1 MDLYQGLYRI
11 KLLYSVGRDYVITE
25 VLIFLPTDTSR
36 IATMTTKKFDPTTT
50 ISSDYGIFGI
60 PFTEKESRLILLP
73 VPWEVTTSYGRGAS
87 NGPRIIRQA
96 SEQIDLFDIE
106 TKTAYEAGIYMKP
119 ISAKIMLENKKHKT
133 LAQKVIKLKSALSK
147 DKKTITKLTGQVNV
161 ASEKLTDWVYHET
174 KKILSAGKLFGL
186 VGGDHST
193 PLGAIQAIC
202 EKHSSSGKSDV
213 GILHIDAHS
222 DTRKAYQGFE
232 QSHASIMYNV
242 MNSEK
247 SKRPQ
252 KLVQVGIRD
261 FCEEEFNFVNSR
273 PDIKTFFDTQTKQRL
288 LKGESWAS
296 IATDIISELPQK
308 VYISFDID
316 GLDPRFCPSTG
327 TPVIG
332 GLSTDEVFLLF
343 NLLAQSGRT
352 IVGFDLNEVS
362 SGASKES
369 EWDGNVGARMLYKLC
384 GWSIV
389 TNAGT
394 QPKL

>member
-1 MDLYQGLYRI
+1 MQ
-11 KLLYSVGRDYVITE
+11 KSVQTK
-25 VLIFLPTDTSR
+25 
-36 IATMTTKKFDPTTT
+36 TTPVKKFDPTTT
-50 ISSDYGIFGI
+50 ISSDFGIFGI
-60 PFTEKESRLILLP
+60 PLTEKESRLVLLP
-73 VPWEVTTSYGRGAS
+73 VPWEVTTSYGKGAS

-106 TKTAYEAGIYMKP
+106 TKNAYEAGIFMKD
-119 ISAKIMLENKKHKT
+119 ISKKILGDSKKNKL
-133 LAQKVIKLKSALSK
+133 LAQKVIKLKTNLSK
-147 DKKTITKLTGQVNV
+147 DKKTIEKLTQQVNA
-161 ASEKLTDWVYHET
+161 ASAKLTDWVYTET
-174 KKILSAGKLFGL
+174 KKILDAGKLFGL
-186 VGGDHST
+186 IGGDHST

-202 EKHSSSGKSDV
+202 EKHSVSGKSEV
-213 GILHIDAHS
+213 GVLHIDAHS

-247 SKRPQ
+247 AQRPQ

-261 FCEEEFNFVNSR
+261 FCEEEYQFVTSR
-273 PDIKTFFDTQTKQRL
+273 SDIKTFFDVQTKQRL
-288 LKGESWAS
+288 MKGESWSS

-332 GLSTDEVFLLF
+332 GLSTDEVFMLF
-343 NLLAQSGRT
+343 NLIAQSGRT
-352 IVGFDLNEVS
+352 VVGFDLNEVS
-362 SGASKES
+362 TGEAKES

-389 TNAGT
+389 TNS
-394 QPKL
+394 K

>member
-1 MDLYQGLYRI
+1 MSTGSSEI
-11 KLLYSVGRDYVITE
+11 
-25 VLIFLPTDTSR
+25 
-36 IATMTTKKFDPTTT
+36 KKFDPTTT
-50 ISSDYGIFGI
+50 ISSDFGIFGI
-60 PFTEKESRLILLP
+60 PLSEEDCRLVLLP
-73 VPWEVTTSYGRGAS
+73 VPWEVTTSYGQGAS

-96 SEQIDLFDIE
+96 SEQIDLFDFE
-106 TKTAYEAGIYMKP
+106 TGNAFEAGYFMRE
-119 ISAKIMLENKKHKT
+119 ISKDVQSKSAQFKA
-133 LAQKVIKLKSALSK
+133 LAQQVIALKTELS
-147 DKKTITKLTGQVNV
+147 DDAETIHRLTAEVNA
-161 ASEKLTDWVYHET
+161 ASKELTQWVYTQT
-174 KKILSAGKLFGL
+174 KSILDSGKLFGL

-202 EKHSSSGKSDV
+202 ERHSDNGQSQV

-222 DTRKAYQGFE
+222 DTRRAYQGFE

-242 MNSEK
+242 MNLPLK
-247 SKRPQ
+247 PK

-261 FCEEEFNFVNSR
+261 FCEEEYNFIQSR
-273 PDIKTFFDTQTKQRL
+273 SDIKCFFDIATKQRL

-296 IATDIISELPQK
+296 IAADIVGELPQK

-332 GLSTDEVFLLF
+332 GLSADEVFFLF
-343 NLLAQSGRT
+343 NLLAQSGRQ

-362 SGASKES
+362 TGEADES

-384 GWSIV
+384 NWTV
-389 TNAGT
+389 LTN
-394 QPKL
+394 K